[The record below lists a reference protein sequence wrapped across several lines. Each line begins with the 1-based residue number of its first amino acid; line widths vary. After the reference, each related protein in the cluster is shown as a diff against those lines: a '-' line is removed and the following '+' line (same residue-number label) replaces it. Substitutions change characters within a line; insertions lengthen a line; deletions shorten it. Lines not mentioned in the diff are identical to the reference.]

1 MIIRFDAAAHDE
13 FVRAL
18 AASTAAISTAL
29 DDLETAAAR
38 MRENWDGD
46 AQEAFDAAGAQWAAQ
61 MTGIRDVLDAA
72 AALASSTRMRFADA
86 ESAALA
92 MWE

>member
-1 MIIRFDAAAHDE
+1 MIIRFDAAAHNE
-13 FVRAL
+13 FVRAI
-18 AASTAAISTAL
+18 AASTAAIGTAL

-38 MRENWDGD
+38 LREKWGGD
-46 AQEAFDAAGAQWAAQ
+46 AQEAFDAAGAQWTAQ
-61 MTGIRDVLDAA
+61 MIDIRDVLDAA
-72 AALASSTRMRFADA
+72 AALASSTRTRFADA